1 MSKAIEQKPNAD
13 GFVKP
18 GELVEV
24 RQSSALSLHDRRV
37 FNLLIEN
44 AWPEIGEDKLHE
56 IEMWRLRGPRRESG
70 DRVAQSIR
78 QLMTTIVSVPVK
90 DRHGAPAMKETT
102 LLAEVTR
109 TIDEASEKGVVVYGF
124 SKALREI
131 IANSGYW
138 GRLKAT
144 VMFAFGSKYT
154 LALYEALCLRANL
167 RISEQDISL
176 ADFREILG
184 IEPGKLEK
192 FKSLKQ
198 WVLEPVLREINGLSD
213 FNVEIEPIRQGSL
226 QRGKLVGFRL
236 RWGRKTRAEW
246 RKVLDE
252 LIRPKVGRMARLKG
266 QVETIRG
273 PEE

>member
-1 MSKAIEQKPNAD
+1 MSKTIKQKPNLN

-56 IEMWRLRGPRRESG
+56 IEMWRLRGPRHKGAE
-70 DRVAQSIR
+70 RVADSIR
-78 QLMTTIVSVPVK
+78 QLMTTIVSVPTK

-109 TIDEASEKGVVVYGF
+109 TIDETSDKGVVTYGF

-144 VMFAFGSKYT
+144 VMFAFGSKYS

-167 RISEQDISL
+167 RVSEQDISL

-184 IEPGKLEK
+184 VEPGKLEN
-192 FKSLKQ
+192 FKNLKQ
-198 WVLEPVLREINGLSD
+198 RVLDPALQEVNGLSD

-236 RWGRKTRAEW
+236 RWARKTRREW

-252 LIRPKVGRMARLKG
+252 LVRSKVGRMARLKG
-266 QVETIRG
+266 QVDKIE
-273 PEE
+273 